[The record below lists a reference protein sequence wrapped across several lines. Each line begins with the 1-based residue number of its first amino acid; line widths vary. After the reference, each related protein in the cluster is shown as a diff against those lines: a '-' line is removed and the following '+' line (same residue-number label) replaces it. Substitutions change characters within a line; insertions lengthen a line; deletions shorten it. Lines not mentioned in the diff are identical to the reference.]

1 MDAASQTG
9 RDGMKRSLTARVG
22 GKEYRITRDETGAWS
37 IDGEAVD
44 VLRITEHNGVFL
56 RIGSRIYDV
65 STLRWDEDDRR
76 YSVHLGGHHFSVEVE
91 DERDALLQAYGGEK
105 ATKLHAA
112 VIRSP
117 MPGRIARIFVRE
129 GELIEAGQGVLILEA
144 MKMENEIKAPAA
156 GIVKAV
162 RVAEADAVEKNTV
175 LIEIS

>member
-1 MDAASQTG
+1 
-9 RDGMKRSLTARVG
+9 MKRSMTARVG
-22 GKEYRITRDETGAWS
+22 GVEFLITRDETGTWC

-44 VLRITEHNGVFL
+44 VLRITERNGVFL
-56 RIGSRIYDV
+56 RIGSKVYDV
-65 STLRWDEDDRR
+65 STMRWEEHDKR
-76 YSVHLGGHHFSVEVE
+76 YSVHLNGHHFSVEVE
-91 DERDALLQAYGGEK
+91 DERDALLKSYGDEK
-105 ATKLHAA
+105 ATKIHAA

-117 MPGRIARIFVRE
+117 MPGRIAKIFVRE

-162 RVAEADAVEKNTV
+162 CVAEADAVEKNSV